1 VGQAESRRPLTRLPS
16 CTVQRSSSVAVARCT
31 RLLLDVFALLIVT
44 TPPRLQ
50 PFRPA
55 VDDVHTAEPLLYG
68 TACGGY
74 RGCTIRGCDIPSRC
88 ERMLRLYVSAPCRE
102 APSSSAVKLNKP
114 LADASRLGAN
124 TYCRV
129 ACRSQMQTQS
139 DASLF
144 PTPARPFRVCVSN
157 PKTAEGPFLIP
168 LLGVCLSTRRPRWY
182 GMLTGQVVVSSRNSC
197 ALSLHSLLRAG

>member
-31 RLLLDVFALLIVT
+31 RLLLDVFALLVVT

-50 PFRPA
+50 PFRAA
-55 VDDVHTAEPLLYG
+55 VDDVHTAEQLLYG

-74 RGCTIRGCDIPSRC
+74 RGCIIRGCNIPSRC
-88 ERMLRLYVSAPCRE
+88 ERMLRLYVSAPCCE
-102 APSSSAVKLNKP
+102 APSSSAATLNKP

-129 ACRSQMQTQS
+129 ACCTQMQTQS
-139 DASLF
+139 DASMS
-144 PTPARPFRVCVSN
+144 PTPAHPFRVCVSST
-157 PKTAEGPFLIP
+157 KTAESPFLIP
-168 LLGVCLSTRRPRWY
+168 LLGVCLSARRPRWY
-182 GMLTGQVVVSSRNSC
+182 GMLTEEVVGGGIRVC
-197 ALSLHSLLRAG
+197 FLYTLF